1 MPARISSGCARR
13 GGPSEPDRPGLAL
26 RHSLTHIL
34 PYRPEQMFDLVGDVE
49 TYPQFVPWVTAL
61 RTWNAHT
68 AADGAEVLDAE
79 AQVGFAFLRE
89 KFATRVR
96 CDASARTVSVDLL
109 YGPFR
114 RLQNV
119 WRFSPHP
126 AGTQVDF
133 LIDFEFKSRLLDG
146 LLAVNMQRAVERL
159 VNCFEARAATL
170 YGQDAV
176 SASSPPGLPAGD
188 PTGR

>member
-1 MPARISSGCARR
+1 M
-13 GGPSEPDRPGLAL
+13 
-26 RHSLTHIL
+26 RHALTHIL
-34 PYRPEQMFDLVGDVE
+34 PYRPEQMFELVGDVDA
-49 TYPQFVPWVTAL
+49 YPQFVPWITAL
-61 RTWNAHT
+61 RTWNHHKAL
-68 AADGAEVLDAE
+68 DGADVLDAE

-96 CDASARTVSVDLL
+96 RDAAANTVGVELL

-114 RLQNV
+114 RLRNV
-119 WRFSPHP
+119 WTFSPHD

-146 LLAVNMQRAVERL
+146 LLQANMQKAVEKL
-159 VNCFEARAATL
+159 VACFEARAAKL
-170 YGQDAV
+170 YGAPAV
-176 SASSPPGLPAGD
+176 SAFAPRDLPAGD

>member
-1 MPARISSGCARR
+1 
-13 GGPSEPDRPGLAL
+13 L

-34 PYRPEQMFDLVGDVE
+34 PYAPEQMFNLVGDVE
-49 TYPQFVPWVTAL
+49 AYPQFVPWLTAL
-61 RTWNAHT
+61 RTWNAHS

-79 AQVGFAFLRE
+79 AQVGFAFLKE

-96 CDASARTVSVDLL
+96 RDAKAGTVSVDLL

-119 WRFSPHP
+119 WKFLPHP
-126 AGTQVDF
+126 TGTQVEF

-146 LLAVNMQRAVERL
+146 LLAANMHRAVGKL
-159 VNCFEARAATL
+159 VSCFEARAAEL
-170 YGQDAV
+170 YGA
-176 SASSPPGLPAGD
+176 PAGV
-188 PTGR
+188 